1 MKTGF
6 GQTTLSGHVDK
17 TTDAAI
23 LFQPDTGE
31 EFWVPRRVCLDG
43 DAVEE
48 GDEDIIVADWRLEQ
62 EGLL

>member
-48 GDEDIIVADWRLEQ
+48 GDEDIIVADWWLQQ